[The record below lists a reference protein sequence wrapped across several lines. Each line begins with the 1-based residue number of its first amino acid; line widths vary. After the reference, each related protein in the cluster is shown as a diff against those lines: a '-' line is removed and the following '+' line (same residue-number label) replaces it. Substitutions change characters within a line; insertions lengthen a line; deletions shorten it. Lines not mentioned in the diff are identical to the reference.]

1 MFSPV
6 HTETEA
12 TRHKQPSRDKFLSQR
27 RLFVPELVKIHPIP
41 ASVWREIQMLPFVLH
56 RLFSFIKIHHFMES
70 ELMTTENKKNPSMY
84 TLEEP
89 RRLAFSQINSP
100 EIPFDRLIAR
110 QKQGFVDI
118 HSNNTGDRSKSLFFP
133 QNVH

>member
-6 HTETEA
+6 HAETEE
-12 TRHKQPSRDKFLSQR
+12 TRHKQLSRDKFLSQR

-70 ELMTTENKKNPSMY
+70 GLMTMENKKNPSMY

-110 QKQGFVDI
+110 QNHGFVDI
-118 HSNNTGDRSKSLFFP
+118 HPNNRFCLSVLTQEIIS
-133 QNVH
+133 